1 LYTVGIDAL
10 GPRVFFNLEWKAVT
24 ESNSTVHDP
33 DTIGMLRR
41 VLDDAWA
48 TLLPHQQTQA
58 NKSIMAQG
66 LLKLAADGERD
77 PTRLCELALLS
88 VEERSSGAC

>member
-1 LYTVGIDAL
+1 
-10 GPRVFFNLEWKAVT
+10 VT
-24 ESNSTVHDP
+24 ESNLTAHDP

-48 TLLPHQQTQA
+48 NLSPHPPHQQTQA
-58 NKSIMAQG
+58 NKSIMAQE

-77 PTRLCELALLS
+77 PTRLRELAVLT
-88 VEERSSGAC
+88 VEAPRLRLC

>member
-1 LYTVGIDAL
+1 
-10 GPRVFFNLEWKAVT
+10 VT
-24 ESNSTVHDP
+24 ESDSTAHDP

-41 VLDDAWA
+41 VLDDAWE
-48 TLLPHQQTQA
+48 TLSPHQQTQA

-77 PTRLCELALLS
+77 PTPGYASCTDRRGSGL
-88 VEERSSGAC
+88 RSC

>member
-1 LYTVGIDAL
+1 V
-10 GPRVFFNLEWKAVT
+10 ESVT
-24 ESNSTVHDP
+24 ASDSTAHDP

-48 TLLPHQQTQA
+48 ILSPPQQTQA
-58 NKSIMAQG
+58 NKSIMAQM

-77 PTRLCELALLS
+77 PTRLCELAVLT
-88 VEERSSGAC
+88 VEDAD

>member
-1 LYTVGIDAL
+1 MPQFARVGDKS
-10 GPRVFFNLEWKAVT
+10 VFEFPPH
-24 ESNSTVHDP
+24 HDP

-48 TLLPHQQTQA
+48 ALSPQQQTQA
-58 NKSIMAQG
+58 NKSVMAQK

-77 PTRLCELALLS
+77 PTRLCDLAVLTI
-88 VEERSSGAC
+88 EAADY